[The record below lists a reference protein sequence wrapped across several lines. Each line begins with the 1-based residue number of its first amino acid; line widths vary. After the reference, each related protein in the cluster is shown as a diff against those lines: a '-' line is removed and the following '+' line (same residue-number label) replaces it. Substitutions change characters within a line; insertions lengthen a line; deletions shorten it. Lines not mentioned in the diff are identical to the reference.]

1 MGYILS
7 YDVKFQ
13 SFLSLSIIESGSV
26 YFVIVFV
33 YLFVSADVLIQNNIT
48 KIQAILKTKKYLTKI
63 IFFVCVCFHL
73 FKMYW
78 NSSNLQFK

>member
-13 SFLSLSIIESGSV
+13 SFLSLSIIESGSF
-26 YFVIVFV
+26 YFIIVFV

-63 IFFVCVCFHL
+63 IFCVCVFS
-73 FKMYW
+73 FI
-78 NSSNLQFK
+78 

>member
-7 YDVKFQ
+7 YDFKFQ
-13 SFLSLSIIESGSV
+13 SFLSLFIIESGSF
-26 YFVIVFV
+26 YFIIVFV

-63 IFFVCVCFHL
+63 IFCVCVFS
-73 FKMYW
+73 FI
-78 NSSNLQFK
+78 